1 MRRGIGKQ
9 DHDPATLSLNRG
21 PVALKRQME
30 RFQGTLGI
38 ILPAG
43 ILKEL
48 SLSERDSLDIRTEDG
63 KVILSKTPE
72 EECFTGPFTGPFAE
86 LSGDPELWGGTMSAV
101 EYEDEL
107 RRGRHNVKEM
117 ETW

>member
-1 MRRGIGKQ
+1 MKTKTQILKIGNSK
-9 DHDPATLSLNRG
+9 
-21 PVALKRQME
+21 
-30 RFQGTLGI
+30 GI

-72 EECFTGPFTGPFAE
+72 EECFTGPFTGR
-86 LSGDPELWGGTMSAV
+86 GGTMSAV